1 MTTSQDQYS
10 TSGVTPTTIPAAESA
25 QQTSKRPGPFSPFR
39 RRNFRL
45 LYLGQ
50 LISSLGDQAYALA
63 LPWTVLVAT
72 GDPRQMAIVLAAEA
86 APRVLFLLLGGAL
99 ADRLGPRLI
108 MLVADLGRAGVVA
121 ALGVTLFVGLPPLW
135 VVAILAGLQ
144 GVGSGLF
151 QPGSQALIPQTAS
164 DEELPAA
171 NGFMQTI
178 QYLSL
183 TIGPALGGIATA
195 AQASIAF
202 LADAASFA
210 VSALTL
216 FAMRL
221 PRRTAGQRA
230 DLESTADDAAKR
242 DTGLLGAVGA
252 GVKYA
257 FGHPLIRVGM
267 AVTVLANFALSGAL
281 TVAIVVL
288 INQMTHNALALGLV
302 FGAAGVGGV
311 LGGLSAGLLG
321 RLPRR
326 GVVALS
332 LWIVMATL
340 LTLIPFVAGL
350 VNQWPLDVDVLSLLP
365 LGTADVTTRVL
376 VIAALLGLIGFVL
389 AIGDTMFLTIF
400 QQRSA
405 PEYLARVFSVQ
416 FVAGG
421 ITQPLS
427 LVAAGIIT
435 AAYGVET
442 AFLASGAIL
451 LIAIVVGLSSR
462 ELRRV

>member
-1 MTTSQDQYS
+1 MEIERGAQVIETEEA
-10 TSGVTPTTIPAAESA
+10 PAAA
-25 QQTSKRPGPFSPFR
+25 TTTPARRAGPLSPLR
-39 RRNFRL
+39 KRNFRL
-45 LYLGQ
+45 LFIGQ
-50 LISSLGDQAYALA
+50 LISTLGDQAYGVA
-63 LPWTVLVAT
+63 LPWTVLVVT

-86 APRVLFLLLGGAL
+86 APRVLFLLLGGVL

-108 MLVADLGRAGVVA
+108 MLIADIGRAGVVG

-135 VVAILAGLQ
+135 VVALLAALH

-164 DEELPAA
+164 DDELPAA
-171 NGFMQTI
+171 NGLMQTI
-178 QYLSL
+178 QFFSL
-183 TIGPALGGIATA
+183 TIGPALGGLVTA

-216 FAMRL
+216 FGMRL
-221 PRRTAGQRA
+221 PRRSARQSATI
-230 DLESTADDAAKR
+230 ESTEDEAAKQK
-242 DTGLLGAVGA
+242 TGLLREVGA
-252 GVKYA
+252 GVKYTFA
-257 FGHPLIRVGM
+257 HPLIRIGL
-267 AVTVLANFALSGAL
+267 AVTVVANFALNGAL
-281 TVAIVVL
+281 SVAIVVL
-288 INQMTHNALALGLV
+288 INQMTNNALALGLV

-332 LWIVMATL
+332 MWIIIAALLALMPLVSGLAGQWPINFDL
-340 LTLIPFVAGL
+340 LT
-350 VNQWPLDVDVLSLLP
+350 LLP
-365 LGTADVTTRVL
+365 LGTLDTTTRL
-376 VIAALLGLIGFVL
+376 VAIGVLLGVIGFVL
-389 AIGDTMFLTIF
+389 AIVDTMFLTIF
-400 QQRSA
+400 QQRIA
-405 PEYLARVFSVQ
+405 PEYLARVFSVV

-421 ITQPLS
+421 IAQPLS
-427 LVAAGIIT
+427 LVVAGVVT
-435 AAYGVET
+435 ATYGIEA

-451 LIAIVVGLSSR
+451 LVAIVVGLSSR